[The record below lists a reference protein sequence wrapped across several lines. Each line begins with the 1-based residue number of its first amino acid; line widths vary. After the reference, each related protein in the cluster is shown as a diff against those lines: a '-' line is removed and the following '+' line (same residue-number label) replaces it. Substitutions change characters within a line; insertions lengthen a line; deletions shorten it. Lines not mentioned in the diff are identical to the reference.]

1 MKYLPH
7 FTVMPRFAVMPG
19 FAAMPG
25 IVIMLVLA
33 LAGTPCLAHSQ
44 ARGDAA
50 APVLRQPFT
59 LKLRLDRD
67 HYYEE
72 KFSRR
77 IPYVFENSA
86 YLFSGESFGL
96 KLGIVDGK
104 IKSVA
109 YVKEAAGADVE
120 LDFRQFVA
128 GDGLSMMMLT
138 IKNNLEHTL
147 YVDADMTNPG
157 DKNVYGT
164 AIRPIKPGQRSV
176 ESWAQ
181 PIIEL
186 KLHNF
191 SLKPQTSY

>member
-1 MKYLPH
+1 MKYLPR
-7 FTVMPRFAVMPG
+7 FVVMSGLVVMTS
-19 FAAMPG
+19 
-25 IVIMLVLA
+25 LA
-33 LAGTPCLAHSQ
+33 CAGTPSAAHPQ
-44 ARGDAA
+44 VPGDPA

-59 LKLRLDRD
+59 LQLRLDKD

-72 KFSRR
+72 KFTRR
-77 IPYVFENSA
+77 IPYVRDDSA

-104 IKSVA
+104 VSSVA
-109 YVKEAAGADVE
+109 YVKDAAGADVE

-128 GDGLSMMMLT
+128 GDGLGMMMLT
-138 IKNNLEHTL
+138 IKNNLKLTL

-186 KLHNF
+186 RLHNF